1 MAGHSKWANI
11 KHKKARED
19 AKKGKVFTR
28 LIRELTVAAKEGGGD
43 LDGNAHLRLLVEKAR
58 EANMPQDNVT
68 RAIKRGTG
76 ELEGVNYEE
85 VRYEGYGPKG
95 IAVLVETLTDNK
107 NRTVAAV
114 RHAFAK
120 LGGNLGES
128 GSVAWMFE
136 HKGVIRIA
144 AESITEDDVLEKLI
158 DYDIEDVQKDDAVI
172 TVTCAMPD
180 FYTVKTGVED
190 SGFKIEDANVE
201 WVAKDAMPLED
212 SAAEEKVYRFLDALE
227 ELDDVQNIYANVA

>member
-19 AKKGKVFTR
+19 SKRGKIFTR
-28 LIRELTVAAKEGGGD
+28 LIKEISVAAKDGGGD
-43 LDGNAHLRLLVEKAR
+43 VNGNARLRLLVDKAR
-58 EANMPQDNVT
+58 EVNMPQDNII

-85 VRYEGYGPKG
+85 VCYEGYGPQG
-95 IAVLVETLTDNK
+95 IAVLVETMTDNK

-114 RHAFAK
+114 RHLFSK
-120 LGGNLGES
+120 LGGNLGET

-144 AESITEDDVLEKLI
+144 AGDFSEDDIIEKLI
-158 DYDIEDVQKDDAVI
+158 DYDIEDVQKHDSVI
-172 TVTCAMPD
+172 TVTCAMQD
-180 FYTVKTGVED
+180 LYSVRKGVED
-190 SGFKIEDANVE
+190 SGLKIEDANVE
-201 WVAKDAMPLED
+201 WVPKNTVVLED
-212 SAAEEKVYRFLDALE
+212 SSAEEKAYRFLDAIE
-227 ELDDVQNIYANVA
+227 ELDDVQNVYANVS